1 MKKNENDISEEVL
14 ALVGRIVSEL
24 LRKDG
29 AVVPENLTG
38 ELQNMIEYSSDEKIR
53 KDCSKVLARLMK
65 KMH

>member
-14 ALVGRIVSEL
+14 ALVGRTVSEL

-29 AVVPENLTG
+29 AIMPENLTG
-38 ELQNMIEYSSDEKIR
+38 ELQNMVEHSSDAKIR
-53 KDCSKVLARLMK
+53 KDCSKIIARLMK